1 MSDWRD
7 FLVGHERLLN
17 GCDGQFLFRHVHL
30 QEGTRRADNGSRLSH
45 RRDALRRLDGYGH
58 DRLDSHRRWRGGR
71 QLAKDHGIAFV
82 SLVHVDDLLDYVRE
96 FGVHRRRV
104 TPSGHRRHLHIQRSH
119 EIGVDA
125 VSAVA
130 ALQTGGRQHGIGM
143 GSLLLLLLRLDG
155 HSGSLTCSSALLQ
168 ASIGAHGARYC
179 MLQLMLLGLLL
190 LLLVV
195 RLVLLRMKGN
205 VETTRGVHGG

>member
-1 MSDWRD
+1 
-7 FLVGHERLLN
+7 
-17 GCDGQFLFRHVHL
+17 
-30 QEGTRRADNGSRLSH
+30 
-45 RRDALRRLDGYGH
+45 
-58 DRLDSHRRWRGGR
+58 
-71 QLAKDHGIAFV
+71 
-82 SLVHVDDLLDYVRE
+82 
-96 FGVHRRRV
+96 
-104 TPSGHRRHLHIQRSH
+104 
-119 EIGVDA
+119 
-125 VSAVA
+125 
-130 ALQTGGRQHGIGM
+130 M